1 MKDLEQ
7 QFRYGD
13 ANLAIWRIHVDATGC
28 VYAQVGIP
36 HVGDMEIQVYNHE
49 GNGRFLVTLPEFNW
63 CSYVG
68 DFEKFHTSPR
78 DYQNDVFKGYRGY
91 YLTMGDID
99 MPISELQ
106 PYVREVKF
114 IFSMLL
120 SLLYKETTNE
130 LYINTGTTC
139 TVAEHIEYCK
149 RKLESWNVY
158 IAK

>member
-1 MKDLEQ
+1 MEQ
-7 QFRYGD
+7 QFRYGE
-13 ANLAIWRIHVDATGC
+13 ANLAIWRIHIDATGC

-36 HVGDMEIQVYNHE
+36 H
-49 GNGRFLVTLPEFNW
+49 
-63 CSYVG
+63 VG

-99 MPISELQ
+99 MPISEWQ

-139 TVAEHIEYCK
+139 TVEEHIEYCK